1 VLTRIKQRLEKIVE
15 PIGNLFVALGL
26 SPNQITVLGFLLGA
40 VAVATLAFTG
50 SFPIFLCLFAFAG
63 LMDAIDG
70 YVARKTNRATSF
82 GAFLDST
89 LDRATD
95 ALTVLPLYTAGL
107 TNTYEALLL
116 VTGEFLVSYT
126 RARAESLGVKMAGV
140 GLAERAERLIAKVAI
155 YLLLALN
162 HRTPAYI
169 LFWAL
174 VAATYYTVAQRIT
187 HTYKTLT
194 RPQLV
199 SKFT

>member
-1 VLTRIKQRLEKIVE
+1 MLTRIKQRLEKIVE
-15 PIGNLFVALGL
+15 PLGDLFVALGL

-40 VAVATLAFTG
+40 IAVATLVAAG
-50 SFPIFLCLFAFAG
+50 SFPIFLCLFASAG
-63 LMDAIDG
+63 LMDTIDG

-162 HRTPAYI
+162 HRALAYI

-187 HTYKTLT
+187 HAYKTLT
-194 RPQLV
+194 RAPT
-199 SKFT
+199 SA

>member
-1 VLTRIKQRLEKIVE
+1 LTRVKQRLEKIVE
-15 PIGNLFVALGL
+15 PLGNLFVALGL

-50 SFPIFLCLFAFAG
+50 SFPIFLCLLAFAG

-162 HRTPAYI
+162 HKTPAYI

-194 RPQLV
+194 RPPTSV
-199 SKFT
+199 